1 MTDSDG
7 RQLTMAKHLVPRK
20 LFFTCGVGRHSDP
33 LMSFAL
39 ALRDAG
45 IEYLNLVIVSS
56 IVPPDCQII
65 PKESGIVELNPGEI
79 AFVVLSRNASDIAG
93 ELVSASIGCA
103 LPGSPERFGYL
114 AEYHTTGT
122 SRDETLEYACNLAK
136 EMYGALSGDDS
147 PEITGIADDAVAE
160 EGWTTVVCAAV
171 FLL

>member
-1 MTDSDG
+1 MTDIDR
-7 RQLTMAKHLVPRK
+7 RQQTMAKHLIPRK
-20 LFFTCGVGRHSDP
+20 LFFTHGVGRHSDQ
-33 LMSFAL
+33 LMSFAA

-45 IEYLNLVIVSS
+45 IEYLNLVIV
-56 IVPPDCQII
+56 

-79 AFVVLSRNASDIAG
+79 AFVVLSRNASDTAG

-114 AEYHTTGT
+114 AEYHTTGIGK
-122 SRDETLEYACNLAK
+122 DETLEYACNLAA
-136 EMYGALSGDDS
+136 EMYGTLSGDDGL
-147 PEITGIADDAVAE
+147 EITGIADDAVAD

>member
-7 RQLTMAKHLVPRK
+7 RQPTMAKHLVPRK

-65 PKESGIVELNPGEI
+65 PKELGIVELNPGEI
-79 AFVVLSRNASDIAG
+79 AFVVLSRNASDAAG

-114 AEYHTTGT
+114 AEYHTTGIGK
-122 SRDETLEYACNLAK
+122 DETLEYACNLAA
-136 EMYGALSGDDS
+136 EMYGTLSGDDGL
-147 PEITGIADDAVAE
+147 EITGIADDAVAD

>member
-1 MTDSDG
+1 MTSSDG
-7 RQLTMAKHLVPRK
+7 RQMTMAKHLVPGK

-56 IVPPDCQII
+56 IVPPDCHII

-79 AFVVLSRNASDIAG
+79 AFVVLSRNASDTAG

-103 LPGSPERFGYL
+103 LPGSPGRFGYL
-114 AEYHTTGT
+114 AEHHTTGT
-122 SRDETLEYACNLAK
+122 SRDETLEYACSLAA
-136 EMYGALSGDDS
+136 EMYGALAGDDS
-147 PEITGIADDAVAE
+147 PEIMGIADDAVVDD
-160 EGWTTVVCAAV
+160 GWVTVVCAAV